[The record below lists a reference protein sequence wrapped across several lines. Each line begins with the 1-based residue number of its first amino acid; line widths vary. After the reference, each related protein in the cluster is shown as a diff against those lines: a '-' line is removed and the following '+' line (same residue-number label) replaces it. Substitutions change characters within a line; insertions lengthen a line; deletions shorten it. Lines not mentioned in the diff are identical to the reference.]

1 MRKALLVRIAM
12 SAVLAAALLQPV
24 TAQDDVRHLRKQ
36 VKPAYPELA
45 RKMNVTGIVR
55 LEIVIAP
62 NGSVRSANVLGG
74 HPLLT
79 ASAIDAVK
87 MWQYDSA
94 SESTTTTVVFN
105 FNGTS
110 N

>member
-1 MRKALLVRIAM
+1 MKALLVRIAK
-12 SAVLAAALLQPV
+12 SAKLAAALLQPA
-24 TAQDDVRHLRKQ
+24 TAQDEVRHLRKQ

-45 RKMNVTGIVR
+45 RKMNVTGVVR
-55 LEIVIAP
+55 VEITIAP
-62 NGSVRSANVLGG
+62 NGSVKSANVLGG

-79 ASAIDAVK
+79 GPAVDALK
-87 MWQYDSA
+87 MWQYEPA

-105 FNGTS
+105 FNGTG